1 MKDLK
6 LILMGVSGCGKTTIG
21 EMIAAHY
28 QSHFYDGDN
37 LHPRENVE
45 KMSKGQP
52 LTDKER
58 WPWLETVG
66 RKLEEESNVVIA
78 CSALK
83 RSYRDYI
90 RSISPTAEFIFLSGS
105 KEVLQS
111 RLEARKGHFFPASL
125 LDTQLALLEPLAK
138 DEAGYEVDID
148 QTEEKILKEVINWI
162 DTPIS

>member
-1 MKDLK
+1 
-6 LILMGVSGCGKTTIG
+6 MGVSGCGKTTIG

-52 LTDKER
+52 LTDEER

-66 RKLEEESNVVIA
+66 KKLEEESNVVIA

-83 RSYRDYI
+83 RSYRNYI
-90 RSISPTAEFIFLSGS
+90 RSFAPAAEFIFLSGS

-111 RLEARKGHFFPASL
+111 RLTERKGHFFPASL
-125 LDTQLALLEPLAK
+125 LDTQLALLEPLAI
-138 DEAGYEVDID
+138 DEKGFEVDID
-148 QTEEKILKEVINWI
+148 KTEEKILEEVINWI
-162 DTPIS
+162 ETRVS